1 METIIIKIIGCSGIV
16 LGLYY
21 AFLAKEKTL
30 VFNRFYLI
38 IGIAL
43 SYMIPFISIET
54 TKNVAEKSMLIFEQ
68 EIPQSIN
75 QNAIQAK
82 PASLDDQFLLIIIYS
97 VICGLMLTK
106 MLYSIFKIKTLKG
119 RKMKHKDRNI
129 FLLEQEMAPFTFWNT
144 IYLSES
150 YFKNNTIDER
160 IFLHEEVH
168 VKQKHSVDLLFIEF
182 IKAFSWFNPFIYF
195 YKSAVITNHEFLAD
209 EEVIYQ
215 NKNIKT
221 YQQLI
226 LNEVL
231 VQQNLQLTHQFNYN
245 NTKKRFIM
253 MTKKNSKF
261 ALAKKYVSIPA
272 FAILSF
278 AFAEKVYA
286 NPSLSENSIPKQ
298 NSNDIQLFEKIKD
311 NDETEKSNIST
322 DTITPQKTIE
332 AKLLKVDR
340 KKDEGEAK
348 GVKDFAVEKPINE
361 KNITNP
367 EYPGGINIFRNE
379 LSKNF
384 DGSVFPLTENG
395 LYKAEI
401 NFTIEK
407 DGSVTSISSIGNN
420 EIFNKEATRVIN
432 KITENVK
439 WKPAIKDGEAIAYRF
454 RLPLTMTFGNLK
466 K

>member
-1 METIIIKIIGCSGIV
+1 METVIIKIIGCSGIV

-43 SYMIPFISIET
+43 SYMIPFISIEL

-68 EIPQSIN
+68 ENPQSITHN
-75 QNAIQAK
+75 VVQTESG
-82 PASLDDQFLLIIIYS
+82 SLDFQFLLMIIYS
-97 VICGLMLTK
+97 VICGLMLAK

-119 RKMKHKDRNI
+119 RKMKYKDRNI

-144 IYLSES
+144 IYFSES

-168 VKQKHSVDLLFIEF
+168 VKQKHTVDLLFIEV
-182 IKAFSWFNPFIYF
+182 IKAFSWFNPYIYL
-195 YKSAVITNHEFLAD
+195 YKSTVITNHEFIAD

-231 VQQNLQLTHQFNYN
+231 VQQNLKLTHQFNYN
-245 NTKKRFIM
+245 NTKIRFIM

-261 ALAKKYVSIPA
+261 ALAKRYVSIPA
-272 FAILSF
+272 FAILTF
-278 AFAEKVYA
+278 VFAEKVYA
-286 NPSLSENSIPKQ
+286 NPTLSEDSIPKQ
-298 NSNDIQLFEKIKD
+298 DSNYIQLFEKAK
-311 NDETEKSNIST
+311 NIDLSKKNTILT
-322 DTITPQKTIE
+322 DTITPSKSIKE
-332 AKLLKVDR
+332 NIDKVH
-340 KKDEGEAK
+340 KETSTNHANVYNSESK
-348 GVKDFAVEKPINE
+348 G
-361 KNITNP
+361 ITNP
-367 EYPGGINIFRNE
+367 EYPGGINIFRTE
-379 LSKNF
+379 ISKNF

-395 LYKAEI
+395 LHRAEI

-420 EIFNKEATRVIN
+420 EFFNKEATRVIN

-439 WKPAIKDGEAIAYRF
+439 WKPATKDGEPIAYRF
-454 RLPLTMTFGNLK
+454 KLPLTMSFESFK